1 MGRLASAIL
10 AVIATPPLPTMA
22 SAIARLH
29 AYSAGVRRDASR
41 ALPQRRQTCQHAA
54 AFQQD
59 LPRLAWTSSL
69 PEQFYDRI
77 WRFRYSSFGLSFC
90 MVTLHARCRLLR
102 VRSPSI

>member
-54 AFQQD
+54 AFLQD
-59 LPRLAWTSSL
+59 LQHLAWKQQRSNAQRMIKLPSKRLTTTLLATRATSVES
-69 PEQFYDRI
+69 
-77 WRFRYSSFGLSFC
+77 
-90 MVTLHARCRLLR
+90 RL
-102 VRSPSI
+102 